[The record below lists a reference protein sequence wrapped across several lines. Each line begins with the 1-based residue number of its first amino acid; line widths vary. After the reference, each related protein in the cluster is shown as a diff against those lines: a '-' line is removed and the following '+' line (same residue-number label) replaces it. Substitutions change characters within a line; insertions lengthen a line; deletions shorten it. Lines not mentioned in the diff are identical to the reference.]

1 MRNLNE
7 ILNISGN
14 IESTEK
20 ADHTLKI
27 PELGEF
33 CGYCF
38 RNYTCEKRLT
48 VYVTNKFKVLG
59 RLSSRLAN
67 VMFRG
72 TPCSSTQR
80 VHPLKLAP
88 KFPTLTL

>member
-1 MRNLNE
+1 ME
-7 ILNISGN
+7 
-14 IESTEK
+14 
-20 ADHTLKI
+20 I
-27 PELGEF
+27 PEQGEF
-33 CGYCF
+33 CGSCF
-38 RNYTCEKRLT
+38 RNYACEKMLT
-48 VYVTNKFKVLG
+48 IYVTNKFKVLR

-88 KFPTLTL
+88 QVPNPHPLIEAIGIYL